1 MKSRKIN
8 KYRIFIVSAFL
19 WLAIDLASKLIV
31 KTTTCCSAVF
41 IDNFF
46 YLTSQCNKGIAFG
59 IPLAFSFQ
67 IISSI
72 VILSMLIYVGIKYIL
87 PKKRNSL
94 LNQFLLGIIVGGA
107 LGNLINRI
115 TLGYVIDFIVIKP
128 FPVFNLADIGI
139 TIGLFLLFFLNLNAS
154 AKKT

>member
-1 MKSRKIN
+1 MKSIKTN
-8 KYRIFIVSAFL
+8 QYRIFIVSAFL
-19 WLAIDLASKLIV
+19 WLTIDLVSKFIV

-41 IDNFF
+41 INNFF
-46 YLTSQCNKGIAFG
+46 YLTSQSNRGIAFG

-87 PKKRNSL
+87 PEKRNSL

-115 TLGYVIDFIVIKP
+115 ALGYVIDFIVIKP
-128 FPVFNLADIGI
+128 FPVFNFADIGI
-139 TIGLFLLFFLNLNAS
+139 TIGLIILFLLSLETL
-154 AKKT
+154 KKT